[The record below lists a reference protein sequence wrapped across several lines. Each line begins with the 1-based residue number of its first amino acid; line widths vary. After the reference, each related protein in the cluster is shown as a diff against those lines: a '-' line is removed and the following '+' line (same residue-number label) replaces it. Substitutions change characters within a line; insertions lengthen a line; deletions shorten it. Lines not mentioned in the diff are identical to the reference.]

1 MGEDESQF
9 MMDVQDSKFA
19 KIRTITVRTNYSPP
33 KNINYRNVFIIYQMI
48 VKASEKENGQVI
60 ETQVSLQCKPIYP
73 GLITKTRTFYVLKL
87 RIEHFNSS
95 VALILSSTVFS
106 SFSTPR
112 SI

>member
-9 MMDVQDSKFA
+9 TTDVQDSKFA
-19 KIRTITVRTNYSPP
+19 KVRTMNHSPP
-33 KNINYRNVFIIYQMI
+33 KNIKYRNVFIIYQMI
-48 VKASEKENGQVI
+48 VKVSEKENGQVI

-73 GLITKTRTFYVLKL
+73 GLITKTRTFYVL